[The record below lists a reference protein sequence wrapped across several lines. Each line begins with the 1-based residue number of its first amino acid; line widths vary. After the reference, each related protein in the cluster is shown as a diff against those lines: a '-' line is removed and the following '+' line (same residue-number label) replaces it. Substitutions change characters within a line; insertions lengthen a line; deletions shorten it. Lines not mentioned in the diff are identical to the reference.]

1 MQDNTGLKKKKN
13 FFFLLQNCKGKKK
26 VHKSTTASQKLSSH
40 QQDHFKEQKD
50 PFPHPVRALP
60 SAETLNEKCCLSTQP
75 PSHPRPEAEHSPQA
89 VFESHQLY
97 TAHRSSAAEGQGG
110 DDPSPQAAIQTD
122 ENDHPQ
128 HHQSAAQFRF
138 SLFLLE
144 GCFERTASQPLKQK
158 NLRLELHFPS
168 KFYRI
173 SFKWSL

>member
-75 PSHPRPEAEHSPQA
+75 PSHPRPSIHPRLYLKATSYTQPIGA
-89 VFESHQLY
+89 VQLKAKVGMIP
-97 TAHRSSAAEGQGG
+97 AHKQPFKQMKTITPSTTSLQPSSGLA
-110 DDPSPQAAIQTD
+110 
-122 ENDHPQ
+122 
-128 HHQSAAQFRF
+128 F
-138 SLFLLE
+138 S
-144 GCFERTASQPLKQK
+144 
-158 NLRLELHFPS
+158 
-168 KFYRI
+168 Y
-173 SFKWSL
+173 